1 MEGNTMNTTFNRLL
15 KASVLL
21 LVLSPLAANAAPITW
36 TIESSTNSNQNG
48 GMFNFDA
55 DTSTFSAVDVSG
67 CCGENYDLLTSIDL
81 ANTNSSQLSLD
92 GSFFPDSLLLEFN
105 SALTNAG
112 GSVNVD
118 WYELWNF
125 TSVSNTSFTSFGT
138 MVVTATG
145 VSVPE
150 PGTLALLGL
159 GLVGLT
165 ASRRKKIAS

>member
-1 MEGNTMNTTFNRLL
+1 MNTTFNRLL

-36 TIESSTNSNQNG
+36 TIESSTDSDHNG

-55 DTSTFSAVDVSG
+55 DTSTFSAVDVKG
-67 CCGENYDLLTSIDL
+67 CCGENYDLLRGASIDL

-92 GSFFPDSLLLEFN
+92 GYFFPDSLLLEFN

-112 GSVNVD
+112 GSVNVN
-118 WYELWNF
+118 WYELF
-125 TSVSNTSFTSFGT
+125 SRTSVSNTNFSFRGT